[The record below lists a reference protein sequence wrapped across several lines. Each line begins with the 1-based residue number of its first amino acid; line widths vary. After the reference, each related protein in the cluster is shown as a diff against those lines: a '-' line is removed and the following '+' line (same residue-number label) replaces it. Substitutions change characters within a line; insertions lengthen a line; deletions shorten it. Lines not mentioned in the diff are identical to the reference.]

1 MTFCYKGVF
10 SLPFELIVSMR
21 PVPKN
26 FNPQPFAYHQELEL
40 QIDTL
45 TNLGHG
51 LGRTAEGW
59 VVMVPFALPGERVR
73 ARVFR
78 NHKNYS
84 EADLLE
90 VLQPSAERVAPRCA
104 LFGTC
109 GGCQYQHLSAD
120 GQANWKR
127 AQVVEL
133 LERITGLENPQVEP
147 VHRSPRPYNYR
158 SKLTPHYDKA
168 RGEADPM
175 PIGFLKIGQRNA
187 IIDVPQCPIAT
198 EAINEALPTERARVR
213 ALRKKL
219 KKGGTLLLRHTL
231 EGVETDNNAVVS
243 ERVGGIY
250 YQFTAGEFFQNNPF
264 ILPELVAY
272 VMAEVR
278 AQGGDQLRTFVDA
291 YCGVGMFALHAA
303 KHFEAV
309 CGVEINEKAVRFA
322 RSNAAANQID
332 NVRFTLGKA
341 EAIFADL
348 QFKGEESAMV
358 IDPPRAGCDEVFLR
372 QLLDFAPARVVYVS
386 CDPSTQARD
395 LKTLL
400 AGGYLLER
408 VRPFDLFP
416 QTRHIENVCTLRR
429 GPLAGTAQAAA
440 AVDAVSRAAADG
452 AKRTPA
458 DAVSRAAADA
468 TKRTAV
474 APKTVHGKGEDLQ

>member
-1 MTFCYKGVF
+1 
-10 SLPFELIVSMR
+10 MR

-40 QIDTL
+40 EINTL

-51 LGRTAEGW
+51 LGRTPEGW
-59 VVMVPFALPGERVR
+59 VVMVPFALPTERVR

-78 NHKNYS
+78 NYKNYS
-84 EADLLE
+84 EADLVE
-90 VLQPSAERVAPRCA
+90 VLRPSVERVQPRCP
-104 LFGTC
+104 LFGAC

-168 RGEADPM
+168 RGEKDEM
-175 PIGFLKIGQRNA
+175 PIGFLRNGQRNA

-198 EAINEALPTERARVR
+198 EAINEALPAERARVR
-213 ALRKKL
+213 TLRRKL
-219 KKGGTLLLRHTL
+219 KKGGTLLLRDTL
-231 EGVETDNNAVVS
+231 EGVQTDNNATVS

-250 YQFTAGEFFQNNPF
+250 YQFSAGEFFQNNPF
-264 ILPELVAY
+264 ILPDMVDY
-272 VMAEVR
+272 VMAEIRRGEGVH
-278 AQGGDQLRTFVDA
+278 LRTFVDA

-303 KHFEAV
+303 KHFEKV
-309 CGVEINEKAVRFA
+309 CGVEISEKAVHFA

-372 QLLDFAPARVVYVS
+372 QLLDFAPQRVVYVS
-386 CDPSTQARD
+386 CDPATQARD

-408 VRPFDLFP
+408 VMPFDLFP

-429 GPLAGTAQAAA
+429 GPLAGTPEAAA
-440 AVDAVSRAAADG
+440 AVDAVSRATGAQAQDAQRGKTTTGATHAGDAGSACSGEQANADNG
-452 AKRTPA
+452 AEG
-458 DAVSRAAADA
+458 S
-468 TKRTAV
+468 V
-474 APKTVHGKGEDLQ
+474 AQRKQAL